1 MSQTSLI
8 IANVSHTD
16 YRAQDNAR
24 AQALASCMSG
34 PVAPSSPVGGMLWL
48 DTSATP
54 AVLRQRNVTNSAW
67 GPLLLVFADDSTPE
81 DDETL
86 PVNMARLVAA
96 GAATTLAISNLASG
110 APGSPR
116 IAAAAHP
123 EFAAG
128 DVELLNVFGA
138 NIVVVRNHSQSGGG
152 SGTNYQERFSFH
164 PMRDGALRLSVDLR
178 RDDGTAS
185 ILRVLKNGSAV
196 ASVSNSTTSWA
207 TYTQDFSFAVGDII
221 ALEHGVSYTI
231 GSEGG
236 SRKAEMRNL
245 RLLGDQRG
253 TFRI

>member
-8 IANVSHTD
+8 IANVSHTE

-48 DTSATP
+48 DTSVSP
-54 AVLRQRNVTNSAW
+54 AVLRQRNLANSAW
-67 GPLLLVFADDSTPE
+67 GPLLLVFAGDDTPE

-96 GAATTLAISNLASG
+96 GAATTLAVGNLASG

-128 DVELLNVFGA
+128 DVELMNICGT
-138 NIVVVRNHSQSGGG
+138 NIVKETVHTQGSGG
-152 SGTNYQERFSFH
+152 SGTSYQDQFSFH
-164 PMRDGALRLSVDLR
+164 PMRDGALRMSVDLR

-185 ILRVLKNGSAV
+185 VLRILKNGNAV
-196 ASVSNSTTSWA
+196 ASVSNSTGTWA
-207 TYTQDFSFAVGDII
+207 TYTQDFSFTVGDVVT
-221 ALEHGVSYTI
+221 LQHGVSYTI

-236 SRKAEMRNL
+236 SRKAQLRNL

-253 TFRI
+253 VFRI